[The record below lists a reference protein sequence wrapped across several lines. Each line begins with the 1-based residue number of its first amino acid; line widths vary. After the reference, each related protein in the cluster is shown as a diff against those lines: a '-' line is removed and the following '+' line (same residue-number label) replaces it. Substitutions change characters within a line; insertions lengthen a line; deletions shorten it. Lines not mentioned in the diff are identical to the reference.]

1 MKKIRC
7 AIYTRKSSE
16 EGLDQD
22 FNSLDAQREACS
34 AYISSQKQEGWV
46 LLDRCYDDGGLS
58 GGTMNRPALQR
69 LLQDV
74 DEGLVDQIVVYK
86 IDRLTRSLTDFAKLV
101 DRLDKQNTSLVSV
114 TQSFNTATSMGRLTL
129 NVLLSFAQFER
140 EVTAE
145 RIRDK
150 IATSKKKG
158 MWMGGLVPLGY
169 RARGRTLEIAPEEA
183 KAVAKL
189 FELYLE
195 YGTVAAVKD
204 QADVLGLTTRKR
216 TTRSGKAFGGKPF
229 DVSHLH
235 AILTNPI
242 YCGKI
247 RHKNQIYQGLH
258 SAIVDQET
266 WENVQQLLSNNAAYE
281 RGKRTRVTAPSPLM
295 GKLSDEAGR
304 KLVPSHANKQGKRYR
319 YYVSQDLIKPAPRCR
334 DNTSSLTSGTDGW
347 RLPAPVLEAKL
358 SAATCQ
364 HLTTKGAIGLLEEP
378 VSDIS
383 TIDLVDKQLVAM
395 CGKPDNETL
404 GLLKRC
410 TLEPGCLSLELE
422 CDALAGQIKVP
433 PANINPAAL
442 QTTLPFTRR
451 KRGVEG
457 KLTIGSRSGTT
468 EDTSTAKDKTLIKN
482 IRAANRWYR
491 AVQDGK
497 SFTEI
502 AASDAVSA
510 NTVQRMITLAFLAPD
525 IVRDI
530 LQGKQ
535 PVALT
540 SDWFLRQTLPSDFE
554 EQRALIR
561 SIG

>member
-1 MKKIRC
+1 MKTIRC

-74 DEGLVDQIVVYK
+74 DEGLIDQIVVYK

-101 DRLDKQNTSLVSV
+101 DRLDKQNTSFVSV

-150 IATSKKKG
+150 IAASKKKG

-169 RARGRTLEIAPEEA
+169 RASGRTLAIDPEEA
-183 KAVAKL
+183 KTVAKL

-204 QADVLGLTTRKR
+204 QADVLGLATRKR
-216 TTRSGKAFGGKPF
+216 TTKSGKLFGGKPF

-247 RHKNQIYQGLH
+247 RHKKQIYDGLH
-258 SAIVDQET
+258 PALVCSKT
-266 WENVQQLLSNNAAYE
+266 WEKAQQLLAGNAAYE
-281 RGKRTRVTAPSPLM
+281 RGNAIRVTAPSPLM
-295 GKLSDEAGR
+295 GKLFDEAGR
-304 KLVPSHANKQGKRYR
+304 KLVPSHANKHGKRYR
-319 YYVSQDLIKPAPRCR
+319 YYVSQDLIKPSAKGTGS
-334 DNTSSLTSGTDGW
+334 NSSQTAGTDGW
-347 RLPAPVLEAKL
+347 RLPAAVLEAKL
-358 SAATCQ
+358 SAAIHQ
-364 HLTTKGAIGLLEEP
+364 HLTTKGATGLLDET

-383 TIDLVDKQLVAM
+383 SIEQVSQKLAAM
-395 CGKPDNETL
+395 RGKPENGTL
-404 GLLKRC
+404 DLLSRC

-422 CDALAGQIKVP
+422 CEALAGQLELP
-433 PANINPAAL
+433 SAEINPAAL
-442 QTTLPFTRR
+442 QAKFPFTRR
-451 KRGVEG
+451 KRGVEA
-457 KLTIGSRSGTT
+457 KLIVGSSSGGT

-482 IRAANRWYR
+482 IRSANRWYR

-502 AASDAVSA
+502 ATSDAVSA

-530 LQGKQ
+530 FQGKQ

-540 SDWFLRQTLPSDFE
+540 SDWLLRQTLPSDFE

-561 SIG
+561 AIG

>member
-46 LLDRCYDDGGLS
+46 LLDRFYDDGGLS

-101 DRLDKQNTSLVSV
+101 DRLDKQNTSFVSV
-114 TQSFNTATSMGRLTL
+114 TQSFNTTTSMGRLTL

-145 RIRDK
+145 RITDK
-150 IATSKKKG
+150 IAASKKKG

-169 RARGRTLEIAPEEA
+169 RANGRTLEIDPEEA
-183 KAVAKL
+183 KTVAKL

-195 YGTVAAVKD
+195 FGTVAAVKD
-204 QADVLGLTTRKR
+204 QADVLGLATRKR
-216 TTRSGKAFGGKPF
+216 TTKSGKVFGGKPF

-235 AILTNPI
+235 AILTNPV

-247 RHKNQIYQGLH
+247 RHKKQIYDGLH
-258 SAIVDQET
+258 PALVCSKI
-266 WENVQQLLSNNAAYE
+266 WEKAQQLLAGKAAFE
-281 RGKRTRVTAPSPLM
+281 RGKGTRVTAPSLLM
-295 GKLSDEAGR
+295 GKLFDEAGR

-319 YYVSQDLIKPAPRCR
+319 YYVSQDLIKPSPKCR
-334 DNTSSLTSGTDGW
+334 DNNSSQTAGTDGW
-347 RLPAPVLEAKL
+347 RVSAPDLEAKL
-358 SAATCQ
+358 SAAICQ
-364 HLTTKGAIGLLEEP
+364 HLERKGAIGLLADTG
-378 VSDIS
+378 SDIS
-383 TIDLVDKQLVAM
+383 IIEQVNEKLAAM
-395 CGKPDNETL
+395 RGKPENGTL
-404 GLLKRC
+404 DLLNRC
-410 TLEPGCLSLELE
+410 TMEPGRISVQLDS
-422 CDALAGQIKVP
+422 DALAGQIKVP
-433 PANINPAAL
+433 PADINPAVL

-457 KLTIGSRSGTT
+457 KLIIGSSSGRT
-468 EDTSTAKDKTLIKN
+468 EDTSTVEDKILIKN
-482 IRAANRWYR
+482 IRSANRWYR

-502 AASDAVSA
+502 ATSDAVSA

-530 LQGKQ
+530 FQGKQ
-535 PVALT
+535 PVTLT
-540 SDWFLRQTLPSDFE
+540 SDWLLRQTLPGDFE
-554 EQRALIR
+554 EQRTLIR

>member
-1 MKKIRC
+1 MKKVRC

-46 LLDRCYDDGGLS
+46 LLDKHYDDGGLS

-101 DRLDKQNTSLVSV
+101 DRLDKQNTSFVSV

-150 IATSKKKG
+150 IAASKKKG

-169 RARGRTLEIAPEEA
+169 RANGRTLEIDPEEA
-183 KAVAKL
+183 KTVAKL

-195 YGTVAAVKD
+195 LGTVAAVKD
-204 QADVLGLTTRKR
+204 QADVHGLATRKR
-216 TTRSGKAFGGKPF
+216 TTKSGKMFGGKPF

-235 AILTNPI
+235 AVLTNPI
-242 YCGKI
+242 YCGQI

-258 SAIVDQET
+258 PAIINQET
-266 WENVQQLLSNNAAYE
+266 WEKVQLLLAGNAAYE
-281 RGKRTRVTAPSPLM
+281 RGKGTRVTAPSPLM
-295 GKLSDEAGR
+295 GKLFDEAGK
-304 KLVPSHANKQGKRYR
+304 KLVPSHAKKEGRRYR
-319 YYVSQDLIKPAPRCR
+319 YYVSQDRIKPSPKCR
-334 DNTSSLTSGTDGW
+334 DNSSNQTAGTDGW
-347 RLPAPVLEAKL
+347 RLAAPDLEAKL
-358 SAATCQ
+358 SAAIHQ
-364 HLTTKGAIGLLEEP
+364 HLNTKGAIGLLDKP
-378 VSDIS
+378 VSDVS
-383 TIDLVDKQLVAM
+383 TIDLVDRQLAGM

-404 GLLKRC
+404 DHVKRC

-422 CDALAGQIKVP
+422 CEALARQINVP
-433 PANINPAAL
+433 PAKINPSAL
-442 QTTLPFTRR
+442 RTTLPFTRR

-457 KLTIGSRSGTT
+457 KLIIGASSGKPK
-468 EDTSTAKDKTLIKN
+468 DTSTAKDKTLIKN
-482 IRAANRWYR
+482 IRSANRWYQ

-502 AASDAVSA
+502 ATSDAVSA

-530 LQGKQ
+530 FEGKQ

-540 SDWFLRQTLPSDFE
+540 SDWLLRQTLPSDFE
-554 EQRALIR
+554 EQRAVIR
-561 SIG
+561 SLG